1 MFYDGWYKTLRKS
14 TSCDSSSIPSN
25 TYHQESRENGSLEQD
40 SSEINYALE
49 GLFSTYNLNEITLK
63 DKGSYKKGFEAD
75 EFGDLGGEDLPD
87 DTVADTGGDD
97 GGFNDLGGDDMGDD
111 DMGDDS
117 AFGDLGGDDDG
128 GFGDFGDDTG
138 SYSDENGD
146 EKKTKNKKISRKEA
160 LNETYDQSTQIRSVL
175 EFPKKFEELR
185 NVVAANTEIA
195 LSQTHNNLEVEKT
208 IRRVGEK
215 YRDLLRS
222 LDMYIANMSSKV
234 YEDLWGDYIEFHTV
248 AKSLKLSY
256 DALIDM

>member
-75 EFGDLGGEDLPD
+75 EFGDLGGEDLAD

-117 AFGDLGGDDDG
+117 AFDDLGGDDDG
-128 GFGDFGDDTG
+128 GLVT
-138 SYSDENGD
+138 SEMILVLTLMKTEMKRKLKIKRYLV
-146 EKKTKNKKISRKEA
+146 KK
-160 LNETYDQSTQIRSVL
+160 
-175 EFPKKFEELR
+175 
-185 NVVAANTEIA
+185 
-195 LSQTHNNLEVEKT
+195 H
-208 IRRVGEK
+208 
-215 YRDLLRS
+215 
-222 LDMYIANMSSKV
+222 
-234 YEDLWGDYIEFHTV
+234 
-248 AKSLKLSY
+248 
-256 DALIDM
+256 

>member
-75 EFGDLGGEDLPD
+75 EFGDLGGEDLAD

-111 DMGDDS
+111 DMGDGFCLWWS
-117 AFGDLGGDDDG
+117 RWRRWWW
-128 GFGDFGDDTG
+128 FGDFGDDTG

>member
-49 GLFSTYNLNEITLK
+49 GLFSTYDLNEITI
-63 DKGSYKKGFEAD
+63 KGSHTKGFEAD
-75 EFGDLGGEDLPD
+75 EFGDLGGEDLTD
-87 DTVADTGGDD
+87 DTPADTGGDD
-97 GGFNDLGGDDMGDD
+97 GGFNDLGGDDDD
-111 DMGDDS
+111 
-117 AFGDLGGDDDG
+117 

>member
-14 TSCDSSSIPSN
+14 TSRDTSSIPSN

-49 GLFSTYNLNEITLK
+49 GLFSTYDLNEITI
-63 DKGSYKKGFEAD
+63 KGNHIKGFEAD
-75 EFGDLGGEDLPD
+75 EFGDLGGEDLTD
-87 DTVADTGGDD
+87 DTPADT
-97 GGFNDLGGDDMGDD
+97 GGDDMGDD

-117 AFGDLGGDDDG
+117 AFDDLGGDDDG

-146 EKKTKNKKISRKEA
+146 EKKAKNKKISRKEA